1 MKGLIAAIVLAF
13 TAATIVPAFAEVPG
27 GTIQLAEKKPRKES
41 RSHKGGHKEGN
52 KEHRGGK
59 KGHKGG
65 KKGKREA

>member
-1 MKGLIAAIVLAF
+1 MKGLMAAIVLAF

-27 GTIQLAEKKPRKES
+27 GTIQLAEKKPRMES
-41 RSHKGGHKEGN
+41 KSHKGGHKEH
-52 KEHRGGK
+52 KGGK